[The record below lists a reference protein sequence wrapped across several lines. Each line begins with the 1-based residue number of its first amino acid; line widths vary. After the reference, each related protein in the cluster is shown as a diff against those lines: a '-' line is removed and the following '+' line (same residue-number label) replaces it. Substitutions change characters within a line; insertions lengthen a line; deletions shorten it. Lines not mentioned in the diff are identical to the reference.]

1 MKTSFVIVG
10 FFVLGVLSGYSDLVP
25 QVLGS
30 TDISMYVLFLLMIL
44 VGMSIGSDRKLKEI
58 LKTLQPKI
66 LLIPAATITGT
77 LAASALISL
86 GIARWGMTE
95 CLAAGSGMGYYSLSS
110 ILITDLKEASLGAQ
124 LAASLGTIALMSNIL
139 RELFTLLL
147 APLLVRSFG
156 PLAPICAGGATT
168 MDSTLPVITAY
179 SGKQWT
185 FIAIVHG
192 IAVDFSVPILVSFF
206 CTL

>member
-10 FFVLGVLSGYSDLVP
+10 FFILGVLSGYSDLVP

-86 GIARWGMTE
+86 AIARWGMTE

-110 ILITDLKEASLGAQ
+110 ILITDLKEASLGAATGGFAGDDRPDEQ
-124 LAASLGTIALMSNIL
+124 HPERTFY
-139 RELFTLLL
+139 FTVGSSVG
-147 APLLVRSFG
+147 AVFRSVG
-156 PLAPICAGGATT
+156 PHLCGRRHHDGFDPAGDHGLQWET
-168 MDSTLPVITAY
+168 MD
-179 SGKQWT
+179 
-185 FIAIVHG
+185 VHRDRPPG
-192 IAVDFSVPILVSFF
+192 
-206 CTL
+206 